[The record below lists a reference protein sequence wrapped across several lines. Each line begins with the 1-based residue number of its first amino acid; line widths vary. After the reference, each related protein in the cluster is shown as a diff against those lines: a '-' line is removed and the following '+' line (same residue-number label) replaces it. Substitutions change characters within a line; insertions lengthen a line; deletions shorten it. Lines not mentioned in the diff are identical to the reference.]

1 MDASF
6 GDIGLSITSKPL
18 GKVQVCVLIL
28 FSYFDKF

>member
-18 GKVQVCVLIL
+18 GKVQVCV
-28 FSYFDKF
+28 